1 MSGLPTTKP
10 IRPLE
15 VPVPVASRPRRLVGG
30 ILVAALVA
38 ACGAGGPTQTPS
50 ATSAPASTSPSETAP
65 ASTSPASDAPSS
77 VASAPTSSGPS
88 ASPVALTVG
97 LGYIPNVQ
105 FAPFYLADESGAYE
119 QAGLHV
125 TLQNKID
132 PDLVTLL
139 GQGGVDI
146 GLSDGTSVIPAVSQG
161 IPVVYTST
169 IYGDFPSVLVT
180 TSSTGITKAAD
191 LKGKKIGIPGRYGSS
206 WIMLQALLQS
216 ANLTP
221 DDVTI
226 VEFPDFSQVAGLQQ
240 GRVDAATGFSNNEP
254 IQLQNAGV
262 TPVVLTVDDIV
273 PLPGPGL
280 VTGTATLQSKRDAL
294 AAFTKVTLDAM
305 TEITADPQKGIDAT
319 FKAVPD
325 LAADAGLQRQILDA
339 TIAAWKNDRTNGALG
354 SIDKPGWQ
362 ASVDFMTSLGLVP
375 NKVTVDQLV
384 DASLLP

>member
-1 MSGLPTTKP
+1 M
-10 IRPLE
+10 PL
-15 VPVPVASRPRRLVGG
+15 ASRPRRLVGG
-30 ILVAALVA
+30 ILAAALVA
-38 ACGAGGPTQTPS
+38 ACGAGGPSQALPATTAGAS
-50 ATSAPASTSPSETAP
+50 ASASPAP
-65 ASTSPASDAPSS
+65 ASTSPASDTPSV
-77 VASAPTSSGPS
+77 VASGAPS

-105 FAPFYLADESGAYE
+105 FAPFYLADQSGAYE

-125 TLQNKID
+125 SLQNKID

-139 GQGGVDI
+139 GQGALDI

-180 TSSTGITKAAD
+180 TSTTGITKAAD

-221 DDVTI
+221 EDVTI

-262 TPVVLTVDDIV
+262 KPVVLTVDDIV

-280 VTGTATLQSKRDAL
+280 VTGTATLQAKRDAL
-294 AAFTKVTLDAM
+294 AAFTRVTLDGMAQ
-305 TEITADPQKGIDAT
+305 ISADPQKGIDAT

-325 LAADAGLQRQILDA
+325 LAADPALQRQILDA
-339 TIAAWKNDRTNGALG
+339 TIAAWKNDRTNAALG

-375 NKVTVDQLV
+375 NKVTLDQLV
-384 DASLLP
+384 DDSLLP